1 MRELQFEMH
10 RALSVTCDTALKS
23 TSGIKEALKLVIVA
37 ARMTKRPAAQSRPF
51 GDIWDPTI
59 WTELYNRLITHD
71 RFMASSALVGMYKQ
85 IIQLVQLQRVLPST
99 GTGGHA
105 GTCSQIDDGA
115 MGRKRKASTHPSIG
129 TRAKKIKRVFPTAT
143 TRGGKKA
150 K

>member
-10 RALSVTCDTALKS
+10 RALSATCDTALKS

-37 ARMTKRPAAQSRPF
+37 ARMTKRLAAQSRSF

-59 WTELYNRLITHD
+59 WTELYNRLIVHD
-71 RFMASSALVGMYKQ
+71 RFMASTALVGIYKQ

-99 GTGGHA
+99 RTGGHVE
-105 GTCSQIDDGA
+105 TCGQIDDET
-115 MGRKRKASTHPSIG
+115 MGRKRKASTYPGIG
-129 TRAKKIKRVFPTAT
+129 TRAKKIKRVTPA